1 VLHTIELEPTTTGT
15 TIHMRFAP
23 PKTKREMPLMKVIG
37 PAYAHALEAHA
48 PGLVAQLD
56 AELAAREADRGPE
69 PELATPK
76 PGGPLSGLQP
86 LVIVG

>member
-1 VLHTIELEPTTTGT
+1 MKTGQAFGQKL
-15 TIHMRFAP
+15 RSS
-23 PKTKREMPLMKVIG
+23 V
-37 PAYAHALEAHA
+37 

-56 AELAAREADRGPE
+56 AEFAALGADRGPE
-69 PELATPK
+69 PELTMPR